1 MVRIDKLIIVILS
14 LLLISCGEEETLY
27 SNSVIS
33 SPHPIASETG
43 KLIYSLGGNAFDAAV
58 AAAFTLS
65 VVEPSMSGIGGRLQA
80 IYRKSDGS
88 ISGVD
93 AMTQI
98 PDSFNNLDMDNL
110 ESYGYKTIG
119 IPGVVAGLLKLH
131 EENGILDL
139 ETIME
144 PSIYVAEK
152 GFIILP
158 KEIKRIAGA
167 KSEIEKFNG
176 SKKYFLNKIGQPFK
190 LGDKLIQQDLA
201 NTLTL
206 ISKNGKSGFY
216 EGEVAVKMVDDI
228 KSNGGYM
235 SLEDLKN
242 YQAID
247 SKVLTGKF
255 NGYTAH
261 SLYLPSYGAITIQIL
276 QIMDYLDIKSK
287 EEWPLKVAY
296 TSEIAYKNRPF
307 QNNKDSLKSILS
319 LSKAKIIANEIN
331 NYRFEIS
338 NSIDKDYSV
347 SNTAHLTTADKYGN
361 VVSLT
366 QTIGPIMGSK
376 VSTDGLGFLYNVTMG
391 PYLGGYLNEINAGD
405 RVSSNISP
413 TLFSKNNEVILAL
426 GAAGG
431 NKIPTAITQV
441 SYRYLKQ
448 NFNLNE
454 SLSLPRVYKFNGPI
468 QLESH
473 IGVDRFYNNL
483 DTDVYGIEKV
493 PYEGEFGRIHA
504 IALDTI
510 NNKWIGSSDPDWEGT
525 VKVFK

>member
-1 MVRIDKLIIVILS
+1 MVNEKGLKALFFSVLF
-14 LLLISCGEEETLY
+14 ISCNSDIHIYE
-27 SNSVIS
+27 NSVIS

-80 IYRKSDGS
+80 IYRKSDGL

-98 PDSFNNLDMDNL
+98 PESFNNLDLDNL

-131 EENGILDL
+131 SEHGILDL

-144 PSIYVAEK
+144 PSIYIAEK

-158 KEIKRIAGA
+158 KAIKRMAGA
-167 KSEIEKFNG
+167 KSEIEEFNG
-176 SKKYFLNKIGQPFK
+176 SKKYFLNKLSKPFE
-190 LGDKLIQQDLA
+190 LGDKLIQKDLA

-216 EGEVAVKMVDDI
+216 EGEVALKMVNDI
-228 KSNGGYM
+228 KSNGGYI

-247 SKVLTGKF
+247 SKVLTGEF
-255 NGYTAH
+255 NGYTVH

-287 EEWPLKVAY
+287 EQWPLKVASA
-296 TSEIAYKNRPF
+296 SEIAYMNRPF

-319 LSKAKIIANEIN
+319 LSKAKKIAKGIN
-331 NYRFEIS
+331 NHRFEIS
-338 NSIDKDYSV
+338 NSIDKDYSA

-391 PYLGGYLNEINAGD
+391 PYLGGYLNEINPGD

-413 TLFSKNNEVILAL
+413 TLFTKNNEVILAL

-448 NFNLNE
+448 KFNLNE
-454 SLSLPRVYKFNGPI
+454 SLALPRVYKFNGPI
-468 QLESH
+468 QLETH
-473 IGVDRFYNNL
+473 LGVDRFYNNL
-483 DTDVYGIEKV
+483 DSDVYEIEKV

-504 IALDTI
+504 IALDSI